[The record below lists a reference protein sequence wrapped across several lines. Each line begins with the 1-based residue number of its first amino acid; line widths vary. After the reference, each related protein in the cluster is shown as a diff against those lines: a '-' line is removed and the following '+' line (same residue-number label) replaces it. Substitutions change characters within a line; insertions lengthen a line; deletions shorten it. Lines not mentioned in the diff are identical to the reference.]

1 MTQNQIDFTDAE
13 IADMLAARRARMINH
28 WEGIERAIRARYGH
42 WSSAERRRML
52 DIIKGAECYIEK
64 TRKAASQKRKEMAD
78 GVD

>member
-42 WSSAERRRML
+42 WSSAERKRML

-64 TRKAASQKRKEMAD
+64 NRKSKSQNERKNH
-78 GVD
+78 GPIS

>member
-1 MTQNQIDFTDAE
+1 MTKFENDFTDAE
-13 IADMLAARRARMINH
+13 IAGLLASRRAINH
-28 WEGIERAIRARYGH
+28 WAGIEAAIRARYGH
-42 WSSAERRRML
+42 WSSAERKRML

>member
-1 MTQNQIDFTDAE
+1 MPQNQIDFTDAE
-13 IADMLAARRARMINH
+13 IAAMLAARRARMINH

-64 TRKAASQKRKEMAD
+64 ARKSQKRKEMAD
-78 GVD
+78 AGN

>member
-64 TRKAASQKRKEMAD
+64 TRKSASHQTKGD
-78 GVD
+78 I